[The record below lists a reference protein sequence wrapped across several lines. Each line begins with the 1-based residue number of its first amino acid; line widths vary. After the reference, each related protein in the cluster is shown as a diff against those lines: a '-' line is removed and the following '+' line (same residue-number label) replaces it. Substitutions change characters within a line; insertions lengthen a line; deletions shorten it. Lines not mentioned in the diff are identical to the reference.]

1 MLRST
6 VAVLYRLTGDFR
18 QLNGLTK
25 MEVFPLPRILELIDK
40 MKGKARYST
49 SDIQDAFFT
58 VEMDEESRPYT
69 AFQTPR
75 GSYEYNVMPQ
85 GVKGAASFFASIV
98 SKVFHHLHDK
108 AFTVYQDD
116 IANHESASITT
127 HLEMQ
132 QEIYDTNGKNNMCL
146 KASKTFMNCA
156 SQRILGHILERGVE
170 DQIRRQSQQSPK

>member
-18 QLNGLTK
+18 QLNSLTK
-25 MEVFPLPRILELIDK
+25 MEVFPLPRIPELIDK
-40 MKGKARYST
+40 MKGKDRYST

-85 GVKGAASFFASIV
+85 GVKGACSF
-98 SKVFHHLHDK
+98 
-108 AFTVYQDD
+108 
-116 IANHESASITT
+116 
-127 HLEMQ
+127 
-132 QEIYDTNGKNNMCL
+132 
-146 KASKTFMNCA
+146 
-156 SQRILGHILERGVE
+156 ILCI
-170 DQIRRQSQQSPK
+170 DSQQGLSSSS